1 MYVHHYGENALNE
14 FSGGYVTKNDELFS
28 SFAQDIPLG
37 CPQEVEDLANAVLF
51 LCRDEASNI
60 TTQNLAVD
68 GGYTY

>member
-14 FSGGYVTKNDELFS
+14 FSGGDVTKNDELFS